1 MRKTTAELARHRI
14 KRARA
19 TFQEALT
26 LLETKALAGAINRFY
41 YAAFYAA
48 RALLAIKELD
58 SAKHSGVISLFHQHF
73 VKTGLVDVEK
83 SKALSR
89 SFEERQD
96 SDYEDFAAPTL
107 DEVTDVR
114 DRVRQFLDECEK
126 VLDKLSSGPSE

>member
-1 MRKTTAELARHRI
+1 MKKTAVELAKHRM

-26 LLETKALAGAINRFY
+26 LFNTEALSGAINRFY

-48 RALLAIKELD
+48 RSLLAIKELD

-73 VKTGLVDVEK
+73 VKAGLFDVEK

-114 DRVRQFLDECEK
+114 NRVQQFIDECEK
-126 VLDKLSSGPSE
+126 TLNKLSNAPSE